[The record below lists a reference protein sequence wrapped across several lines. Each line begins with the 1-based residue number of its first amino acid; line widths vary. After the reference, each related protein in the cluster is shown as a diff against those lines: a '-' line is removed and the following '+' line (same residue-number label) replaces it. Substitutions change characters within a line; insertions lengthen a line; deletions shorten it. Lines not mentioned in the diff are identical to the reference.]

1 MKRSANAEMQ
11 IGVELAVT
19 EEAVGTY
26 LLGALLAGA
35 LLVPCLGANFKAGDT
50 QLICSVLQIPTQY
63 DALQSNVLLTLDASA
78 RPRRRV
84 RFANPLAFGSQG

>member
-26 LLGALLAGA
+26 LLGALLVPAST
-35 LLVPCLGANFKAGDT
+35 LLVP
-50 QLICSVLQIPTQY
+50 
-63 DALQSNVLLTLDASA
+63 ASA
-78 RPRRRV
+78 
-84 RFANPLAFGSQG
+84 L

>member
-26 LLGALLAGA
+26 LLGALL
-35 LLVPCLGANFKAGDT
+35 VPCRCLASALQTSKQMTLNS
-50 QLICSVLQIPTQY
+50 QLICSVLQIPMQY
-63 DALQSNVLLTLDASA
+63 NAL
-78 RPRRRV
+78 
-84 RFANPLAFGSQG
+84 

>member
-35 LLVPCLGANFKAGDT
+35 LLVPAGA
-50 QLICSVLQIPTQY
+50 C
-63 DALQSNVLLTLDASA
+63 
-78 RPRRRV
+78 
-84 RFANPLAFGSQG
+84 

>member
-26 LLGALLAGA
+26 LASV
-35 LLVPCLGANFKAGDT
+35 LLVPC
-50 QLICSVLQIPTQY
+50 
-63 DALQSNVLLTLDASA
+63 
-78 RPRRRV
+78 
-84 RFANPLAFGSQG
+84 